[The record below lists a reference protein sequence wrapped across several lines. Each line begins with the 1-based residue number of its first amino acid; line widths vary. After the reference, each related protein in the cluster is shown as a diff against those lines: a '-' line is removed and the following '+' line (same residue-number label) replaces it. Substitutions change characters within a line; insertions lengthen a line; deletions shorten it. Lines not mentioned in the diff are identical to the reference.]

1 MEAKKSITKLDN
13 LKKIREKKNYTQLK
27 VATDLGVTQELISR
41 YELGYSFPQ
50 ANMLIALS
58 KYFNCSVD
66 YLLGLTDIETPLR
79 YLTSNYNAD
88 LVAKYDTLS
97 KNNKVIFDKFLN
109 YLIDDTSKGQ

>member
-27 VATDLGVTQELISR
+27 VAVTQELISR

-88 LVAKYDTLS
+88 LVAKYDSLS

-109 YLIDDTSKGQ
+109 YLIEDTSKGQ